1 MAGKVGLSLVFFGYA
16 SHMLFSSRPRG
27 LRSIAVGLECVQMIL
42 EYLVRGCQTVLDQSV
57 PAFELLVGVG

>member
-1 MAGKVGLSLVFFGYA
+1 
-16 SHMLFSSRPRG
+16 MLFSSRPRG